1 MICKGFVTTMSHVSA
16 PCLLDRW
23 IEENNAIVDKW
34 KQHSDRGD
42 AVTREQGL
50 TLLKWCYVESHKLL
64 QKIQGVPAVPAHVQL
79 ELTVVYNC
87 CLFSFSQTQF
97 TEAEHLLTHSL
108 ERALGA
114 VGCDRPPPE
123 PRVFWCTVLKSLG
136 STSSLRSCTLQLL
149 CLHWALW
156 LSTCR
161 LGHIQE
167 LQEELRSLSEGLGAG
182 ERDDRRAAGEVAM
195 EMSAVRPAVLV
206 HPRDLKDLLLIC
218 TVIAQGAGLL
228 CEGQCSEA
236 LTVLQRD
243 PSPLAPRDLLAQ
255 IHTLTGLCLSRTG
268 RPHSAVQCY
277 RKALETDVRC
287 VCALHQSILV
297 YRQLGNT
304 QAEIQALRLLH
315 SVLMMPPATH
325 PAVAPPPIVCPASL
339 LPGQSLSSLLS
350 VPSPL
355 SVLHSLAQKC
365 VLHGSVSEGVEH
377 YLDLLAFLQ
386 SDHQLSQG
394 FSEAPPLPRL
404 PELYLEAGS
413 SLLTAQRPAD
423 CLALCDEVIST
434 TLELL
439 PERLLLEEP
448 MEASVHGSPDKLGL
462 GQDRLGVVLWSG
474 AAYLLQAHCYSHLKD
489 WKQAVTHYTRCINLL
504 MKVCIKQKGCVKQ
517 ELGVRTL
524 QRLKGL
530 ALAGRGISFTHRDQ
544 KRESLRDLQL
554 SLQAAP
560 GCVSAGQWLTEV
572 LWRLGRKQEA
582 AACWEKTQSSS
593 TAPSLEGVPLY
604 LVDRQTGPS
613 LDLTDLRRRVEE
625 FTNTQHS

>member
-1 MICKGFVTTMSHVSA
+1 MSRVSA

-23 IEENNAIVDKW
+23 TEENNAIVDKW
-34 KQHSDRGD
+34 KQHRDRGD

-64 QKIQGVPAVPAHVQL
+64 QKIQGVLAVPAHVQL

-87 CLFSFSQTQF
+87 CLFSFSQTQL

-114 VGCDRPPPE
+114 VGCDRPPPN
-123 PRVFWCTVLKSLG
+123 PPVFWCMVLKTLG
-136 STSSLRSCTLQLL
+136 STPSLRSCALHLL
-149 CLHWALW
+149 CLSWALW

-167 LQEELRSLSEGLGAG
+167 LQEELQSLSEGLGAV
-182 ERDDRRAAGEVAM
+182 EVAV
-195 EMSAVRPAVLV
+195 ERSAVRPAVLV

-218 TVIAQGAGLL
+218 TVIAQGAELL
-228 CEGQCSEA
+228 CEGRCSEA

-243 PSPLAPRDLLAQ
+243 PSPLAPRELLAQ

-268 RPHSAVQCY
+268 RPHSAMQCY

-315 SVLMMPPATH
+315 SVLMMPPATQ
-325 PAVAPPPIVCPASL
+325 PAVAPPIICPASL
-339 LPGQSLSSLLS
+339 LAGQSLSSLLS

-377 YLDLLAFLQ
+377 YLDLLAALQ

-394 FSEAPPLPRL
+394 FSEAPSLPRL

-413 SLLTAQRPAD
+413 SLLTAQRPTD

-439 PERLLLEEP
+439 PQRLLLEEP
-448 MEASVHGSPDKLGL
+448 MEASVPGSPDKLGL

-504 MKVCIKQKGCVKQ
+504 MKVSVKQKGCVKL

-560 GCVSAGQWLTEV
+560 GCASVGLWLTEV
-572 LWRLGRKQEA
+572 LWRLGRRQEA
-582 AACWEKTQSSS
+582 AAFWEKTQSSS

-604 LVDRQTGPS
+604 LLDPQTDPS
-613 LDLTDLRRRVEE
+613 LDLTDLQRRVEE
-625 FTNTQHS
+625 FINTQHS

>member
-34 KQHSDRGD
+34 K
-42 AVTREQGL
+42 
-50 TLLKWCYVESHKLL
+50 
-64 QKIQGVPAVPAHVQL
+64 
-79 ELTVVYNC
+79 VYLRCRPMSNW
-87 CLFSFSQTQF
+87 S
-97 TEAEHLLTHSL
+97 
-108 ERALGA
+108 
-114 VGCDRPPPE
+114 CDRPPPE

-182 ERDDRRAAGEVAM
+182 ERDDRRAAGEVAV

-218 TVIAQGAGLL
+218 TVIAQGAELL

-315 SVLMMPPATH
+315 SILMMPPATQ

-355 SVLHSLAQKC
+355 SVLHSLAQN
-365 VLHGSVSEGVEH
+365 VSEGVEH

-413 SLLTAQRPAD
+413 SLLTAQQPAD

-504 MKVCIKQKGCVKQ
+504 MK

-560 GCVSAGQWLTEV
+560 GCVSTGQWLTEV

-604 LVDRQTGPS
+604 LLDRQTGPS